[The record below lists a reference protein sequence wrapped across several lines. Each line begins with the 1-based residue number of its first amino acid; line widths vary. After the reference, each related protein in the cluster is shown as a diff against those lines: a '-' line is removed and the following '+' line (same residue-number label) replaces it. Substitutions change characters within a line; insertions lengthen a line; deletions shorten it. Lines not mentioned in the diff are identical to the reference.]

1 MFYLEM
7 VFNEDLKYRMYV
19 LVEHHL
25 SPLDKGIQ
33 STHAVVEYYNEC
45 RLWNKKEVLKAFDKW
60 ANDDKTLI
68 LLNGGSVI
76 DLDKTLELFEE
87 NNIAYGVFREPDL
100 DNIVTAVAV
109 LADERIF
116 EDKYMPFDVWQ
127 MKALLNKSLVSCGR
141 EYESYIGGHENVI
154 LKELLNDKKIVN

>member
-1 MFYLEM
+1 MT
-7 VFNEDLKYRMYV
+7 FNEDLKYHMYV
-19 LVEHHL
+19 LVERHL

-45 RLWNKKEVLKAFDKW
+45 RLWNKKEALKAFDKW
-60 ANDDKTLI
+60 ANEDKTLI

-76 DLDKTLELFEE
+76 DLDKTLGLFEE
-87 NNIAYGVFREPDL
+87 NNIAYGAFREPDL

-116 EDKYMPFDVWQ
+116 EDKYMPFNMWV
-127 MKALLNKSLVSCGR
+127 MKALLNDPYAFHER
-141 EYESYIGGHENVI
+141 EYEKYIGGHENVI
-154 LKELLNDKKIVN
+154 LKEFLNSKKLAK